1 MTCSMSGLPSTLS
14 ALFKRKPPSMEDEVP
29 MGDAEAGNKADYS
42 AESPGVGVVE
52 S

>member
-1 MTCSMSGLPSTLS
+1 MSGLPLTLS
-14 ALFKRKPPSMEDEVP
+14 ALFKRESPNMEGEVL

-42 AESPGVGVVE
+42 AESPGVEVVE